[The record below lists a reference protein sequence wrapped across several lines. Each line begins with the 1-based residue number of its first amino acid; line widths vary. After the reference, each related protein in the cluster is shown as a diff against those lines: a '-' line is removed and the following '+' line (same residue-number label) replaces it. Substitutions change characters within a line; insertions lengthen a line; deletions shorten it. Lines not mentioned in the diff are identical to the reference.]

1 MSISSYKVVMLI
13 SHIPLLLRLIE
24 VFKVK
29 ENNILELELSFKISG
44 KEIITI
50 ENNNTLSSNFVINV
64 EYINI
69 KYIEKRIVLYGI
81 CLYCRV

>member
-1 MSISSYKVVMLI
+1 MLI

-29 ENNILELELSFKISG
+29 ENNIFELELSFKISG

-50 ENNNTLSSNFVINV
+50 ENNNTLSSNFIINV
-64 EYINI
+64 EYIRC
-69 KYIEKRIVLYGI
+69 RIY
-81 CLYCRV
+81 

>member
-50 ENNNTLSSNFVINV
+50 ENNNTLSSNFIINV
-64 EYINI
+64 EYIRC
-69 KYIEKRIVLYGI
+69 RIYKM
-81 CLYCRV
+81 

>member
-1 MSISSYKVVMLI
+1 MSINSYKVVMLI

-29 ENNILELELSFKISG
+29 ENNIFELELSFKISG

-50 ENNNTLSSNFVINV
+50 ENNNTLSSNFIINV
-64 EYINI
+64 EYIRC
-69 KYIEKRIVLYGI
+69 RIY
-81 CLYCRV
+81 

>member
-1 MSISSYKVVMLI
+1 MLI

-44 KEIITI
+44 KEIIII
-50 ENNNTLSSNFVINV
+50 ENNNTLSSNFIINV
-64 EYINI
+64 EYIRC
-69 KYIEKRIVLYGI
+69 RIY
-81 CLYCRV
+81 

>member
-1 MSISSYKVVMLI
+1 MLI

-50 ENNNTLSSNFVINV
+50 ENNNTLSSNFIINV
-64 EYINI
+64 EYIRC
-69 KYIEKRIVLYGI
+69 RIYKM
-81 CLYCRV
+81 

>member
-1 MSISSYKVVMLI
+1 MLI

-50 ENNNTLSSNFVINV
+50 ENNNTLSSNFIINV
-64 EYINI
+64 EYIRC
-69 KYIEKRIVLYGI
+69 RIY
-81 CLYCRV
+81 

>member
-50 ENNNTLSSNFVINV
+50 ENNNTLSSNFIINV
-64 EYINI
+64 EYIRC
-69 KYIEKRIVLYGI
+69 RIY
-81 CLYCRV
+81 

>member
-1 MSISSYKVVMLI
+1 MSINSYKVVMLI

-50 ENNNTLSSNFVINV
+50 ENNNTLSSNFIINV
-64 EYINI
+64 EYIRC
-69 KYIEKRIVLYGI
+69 RIY
-81 CLYCRV
+81 

>member
-1 MSISSYKVVMLI
+1 MSINSYKVVMLI

-50 ENNNTLSSNFVINV
+50 ENNNTLSSNFIINV
-64 EYINI
+64 EYI
-69 KYIEKRIVLYGI
+69 KM
-81 CLYCRV
+81 

>member
-24 VFKVK
+24 AFKVK
-29 ENNILELELSFKISG
+29 ENNIFELELSFKISG

-50 ENNNTLSSNFVINV
+50 ENNNTLSSNFIINV
-64 EYINI
+64 EYIRC
-69 KYIEKRIVLYGI
+69 RIY
-81 CLYCRV
+81 